1 MHPLFSIISSQS
13 GFIEMDLLQKMFLL
27 VGHEKNVIHSKL
39 VSNPF
44 KKGKLQYLSA
54 GVMHNILAQLQLK
67 SRKIKKNNK
76 QILPSSL
83 SSDVI
88 IFLILNNSLRGR
100 PSAKRSMIVSLSR
113 AFNLAGCKA
122 IRARLHILDSV
133 MVVRVALNSRFR
145 WLKLRSPSFDVIGY
159 VSKISKRISVSLNM
173 LFG

>member
-1 MHPLFSIISSQS
+1 M
-13 GFIEMDLLQKMFLL
+13 
-27 VGHEKNVIHSKL
+27 
-39 VSNPF
+39 
-44 KKGKLQYLSA
+44 QYLSA

-113 AFNLAGCKA
+113 AFNLVGCKA
-122 IRARLHILDSV
+122 IHARLHILDSV